1 MGGSAMLEHKDIHR
15 HFKRAD
21 PVIARVIKRV
31 GPFTLKPQRDRFK
44 LLVRSILSQQV
55 SMAAARSIWQRLEA
69 VVEPDGIR
77 PEVIARFT
85 TAKLRE
91 SGISRQKAAYLLDLA
106 EKCRV
111 GTVRLS
117 RLGRMNDEE
126 VIEELI
132 QVKGIG
138 RWSAQM
144 FLIFA
149 LGRPD
154 VFPYDD
160 FGLRSALHRLYD
172 LKELPKRDACLP
184 IGERWRPYSSIATWY
199 CWRYLDLDKKEKK
212 EKT

>member
-1 MGGSAMLEHKDIHR
+1 MHDHKAIHR

-21 PVIARVIKRV
+21 PVIAAVIKQV
-31 GPFTLKPQRDRFK
+31 GPFILKPQRDRFK

-55 SMAAARSIWQRLEA
+55 SMAAAKAIWARLDQA
-69 VVEPDGIR
+69 VEPEGLK
-77 PEVIARFT
+77 PGVIARFT
-85 TAKLRE
+85 PEKLRE
-91 SGISRQKAAYLLDLA
+91 CGISRQKAGYLLDLSQ
-106 EKCRV
+106 KCQTGAV
-111 GTVRLS
+111 QLS
-117 RLGRMNDEE
+117 RLGRMSDER
-126 VIEELI
+126 VIEQLV

-160 FGLRSALHRLYD
+160 FGLRSALFRLYG
-172 LKELPKRDACLP
+172 LKELPKRDACLV

-199 CWRYLDLDKKEKK
+199 CWRYLELGKKEKK
-212 EKT
+212 P